1 MSFPKDEVLPKLDL
15 LIAMVSRQEK
25 VQAEH
30 SAILRQHT
38 ALLERHSA
46 LHEQHTTT
54 LDQHTNTL
62 ASIGDRL
69 TRIETTLEH
78 YPNPREFF
86 ELSGRVDEIS
96 RRLPTTL
103 AYAPPAGRATKPG
116 AE

>member
-1 MSFPKDEVLPKLDL
+1 MSFPKDEVLAKLDV
-15 LIAMVSRQEK
+15 LISMVSRQEK

-30 SAILRQHT
+30 SA
-38 ALLERHSA
+38 
-46 LHEQHTTT
+46 
-54 LDQHTNTL
+54 TL
-62 ASIGDRL
+62 ASLGDRL
-69 TRIETTLEH
+69 TRIETNMTH

>member
-1 MSFPKDEVLPKLDL
+1 MSFPKDEVLAKLDL

-30 SAILRQHT
+30 SATLAEHSVLLR
-38 ALLERHSA
+38 RHSTM
-46 LHEQHTTT
+46 HEQHTAA
-54 LDQHTNTL
+54 L
-62 ASIGDRL
+62 AAIGDCL